1 MAATDEKL
9 KLCHEVFSF
18 STTRM
23 PELEQRVVR
32 CTAGSEEPRMGTDG
46 RDADRDGNRDRNRKY
61 NAVCWHVAL
70 VMLITT
76 MVLALL
82 WAIYLSLDWY
92 TCTPEQ
98 RFAHMRNDLV
108 RRERRTRIGGKLMLD
123 PLEEI
128 VNERLLWLRSRD
140 EQKHHNWQAY
150 RHKPYNFT
158 QHKLNETDLYGL
170 LRGMPKGGLLH
181 VHDVGAV
188 RLDLLLE
195 LTRAADLWT
204 CLGADG
210 FVEDFRFSLLRPE
223 SHLPCQWMPMSTF
236 RQQQKNAEEKLLRSF
251 VLSGQ
256 KYDCASQLGRH
267 LRRTQRLVHGLI
279 MYRPQWP
286 LVALAM
292 LEDFYADGVTYVELR
307 SSLPAVS
314 EIRGT
319 LSLPLTAFLLL
330 PQLYDLSDTK
340 YSLLDTASMLFA
352 TANIFGE
359 AHNDFIG
366 LRLIYS
372 PPRSSNNS
380 QLELYLQ
387 QGRLL
392 KVPR

>member
-32 CTAGSEEPRMGTDG
+32 CTAGGEEPRGVGPDV
-46 RDADRDGNRDRNRKY
+46 DREVNRERNRKY
-61 NAVCWHVAL
+61 NAVCWHVVL
-70 VMLITT
+70 VVLITT

-108 RRERRTRIGGKLMLD
+108 RRERRSRIGGKLMLD

-140 EQKHHNWQAY
+140 EQTHHNWQSY

-188 RLDLLLE
+188 RLDLLLQ
-195 LTRAADLWT
+195 LTHAPDLWT

-210 FVEDFRFSLLRPE
+210 YVEDFRFSLKRPE
-223 SHLPCQWMPMSTF
+223 SQLHAPDYPCQWMPMNAF
-236 RQQQKNAEEKLLRSF
+236 RQQQNAEQKLLRSF
-251 VLSGQ
+251 ELSGQ
-256 KYDCASQLGRH
+256 KYGCACQLGRH
-267 LRRTQRLVHGLI
+267 LRRTQRLIHGLI

-286 LVALAM
+286 LVVLAM

-307 SSLPAVS
+307 SSLPPVS
-314 EIRGT
+314 EIRGVH
-319 LSLPLTAFLLL
+319 F
-330 PQLYDLSDTK
+330 
-340 YSLLDTASMLFA
+340 
-352 TANIFGE
+352 
-359 AHNDFIG
+359 
-366 LRLIYS
+366 
-372 PPRSSNNS
+372 
-380 QLELYLQ
+380 YL
-387 QGRLL
+387 
-392 KVPR
+392 